1 MPPQA
6 RVTGP
11 GREDGGAWL
20 AGSSPAMTMEGRGP
34 ENVAG
39 TYRAVFAA
47 RNLASFAGKGRG

>member
-1 MPPQA
+1 M
-6 RVTGP
+6 
-11 GREDGGAWL
+11 